1 MTFINKAALTL
12 ATFLLTTGMLFAQVQ
27 QQQPQMPDLPTSS
40 DVSDDELD
48 QIVTTIGELEPIQA
62 NAQEKIGAALEEEG
76 ISMERFQQMM
86 MAMQNPQMA
95 DQVEVSDEEMAT
107 IQSMQPK
114 LMEIQGEAEQEM
126 SEKMEENGLTME
138 RYRMVVM
145 GAQQDPDLMERLQSK
160 LEENGGEE

>member
-1 MTFINKAALTL
+1 MTFLNKAALTL
-12 ATFLLTTGMLFAQVQ
+12 AIFLLSSGMLFAQVQ
-27 QQQPQMPDLPTSS
+27 QQQPQMPDLPNSS
-40 DVSDDELD
+40 DVSDDEIE
-48 QIVTTIGELEPIQA
+48 QIAMTIGELEPIQA
-62 NAQEKIGAALEEEG
+62 KAQEKIGAALEEEG

-107 IQSMQPK
+107 IEEMQPK

-145 GAQQDPDLMERLQSK
+145 GAQQDPDLMERLQTK
-160 LEENGGEE
+160 LEESEQ

>member
-1 MTFINKAALTL
+1 MTFLNKAALTF
-12 ATFLLTTGMLFAQVQ
+12 TIFLLTSGMLFAQVQ

-40 DVSDDELD
+40 DVSDEEIEL
-48 QIVTTIGELEPIQA
+48 IATTIGELEPIQVK
-62 NAQEKIGAALEEEG
+62 AQEKIGAALEEEG

-95 DQVEVSDEEMAT
+95 DQVEISDEEMAT
-107 IQSMQPK
+107 IQSMQPT
-114 LMEIQGEAEQEM
+114 LMQIQGEAEQEM
-126 SEKMEENGLTME
+126 SAKMEENGITMQ

-160 LEENGGEE
+160 LEEGSSEE